1 MLSCSRH
8 LASAR
13 GASALAPRA
22 PLPRAC
28 APAGRGFRS
37 AASACEKQAPGMV
50 PDTRL
55 FAPAAEGAREA
66 IEAARERV
74 FGAARVAGSARS
86 GRKALRALVGGR
98 AAKDYY
104 EPRLT
109 DLGLERV
116 GVEKPV
122 REALF
127 RAEAELN
134 RIGKSR
140 VKGGKMRGTT
150 PEFARW
156 MKLADADEALL
167 EPIDVFA
174 PADALPDAEIVQE
187 LAEDLTPVRSA
198 QRYAA

>member
-1 MLSCSRH
+1 MISDS
-8 LASAR
+8 
-13 GASALAPRA
+13 
-22 PLPRAC
+22 
-28 APAGRGFRS
+28 
-37 AASACEKQAPGMV
+37 
-50 PDTRL
+50 RL
-55 FAPAAEGAREA
+55 FAPVAPGAAAA

-74 FGAARVAGSARS
+74 FGSAPVGGNARS
-86 GRKALRALVGGR
+86 GRKEFRAVLGGR

-104 EPRLT
+104 EPRLAE
-109 DLGLERV
+109 LGLERV

-140 VKGGKMRGTT
+140 IKGKMRGTS

-156 MKLADADEALL
+156 MKLADAEEALL

-174 PADALPDAEIVQE
+174 PADALPEADVIQE
-187 LAEDLTPVRSA
+187 LAEDLTPVRNKREA
-198 QRYAA
+198 LFAL